1 MNGYF
6 QESNLNTHLT
16 QFPTNKSK
24 EKIKTYEGL
33 WSKISDLISSTTKN
47 SGDYDKKYM
56 KIEIN

>member
-1 MNGYF
+1 M
-6 QESNLNTHLT
+6 

-47 SGDYDKKYM
+47 SGDYDKKHM
-56 KIEIN
+56 KIKIN